1 MANGTHL
8 VSSIPL
14 SLFDYLCGSG
24 VTMTTAQW
32 KTKISFHKK
41 TNSLDIWIVCCIV
54 LFQMP
59 DKIEAKLLQPP

>member
-41 TNSLDIWIVCCIV
+41 QIHWTFGLYFLSD
-54 LFQMP
+54 
-59 DKIEAKLLQPP
+59 A